1 MLKRR
6 LSKWI
11 PTPGKLRQHRS
22 LKIFGSWTE
31 ETRLWQLS
39 RLGAAKAFAIGLYC
53 AMLPIPGQMF
63 IAVALAIIFTANL
76 PLSFALIFITN
87 PLTMPAIFY
96 GAYKLGAWLMGRQ
109 PLDVEFEASWTW
121 FTQSL
126 DEIWVPLVIGSQI
139 LGIAF
144 AVLGY
149 LLIDTLWR
157 EAIRREWR
165 ARQRRRRQ

>member
-157 EAIRREWR
+157 EAIRRQWR

>member
-157 EAIRREWR
+157 EAIRRQWH

>member
-11 PTPGKLRQHRS
+11 PSPRELRQHRS
-22 LKIFGSWTE
+22 LKIFSSWTE

-39 RLGAAKAFAIGLYC
+39 RYSAAKAFAIGLYC

-126 DEIWVPLVIGSQI
+126 DEIWVPLVIGSQV
-139 LGIAF
+139 LGVVL
-144 AVLGY
+144 AVLGFA
-149 LLIDTLWR
+149 LIDTLWR
-157 EAIRREWR
+157 AAIRRQWR

>member
-1 MLKRR
+1 MLKKR
-6 LSKWI
+6 LSQWI
-11 PTPGKLRQHRS
+11 PTPGKLRQHQS

-39 RLGAAKAFAIGLYC
+39 RHSATKAFAIGLYC

-96 GAYKLGAWLMGRQ
+96 GAYKLGAWLMGTH
-109 PLDVEFEASWTW
+109 PIEVEFEASWTW

-126 DEIWVPLVIGSQI
+126 EEIWVPLVVGSQV
-139 LGIAF
+139 LGVVF
-144 AVLGY
+144 ALLGY
-149 LLIDTLWR
+149 LLIDGLWR
-157 EAIRREWR
+157 AAIRRQWL
-165 ARQRRRRQ
+165 ARKRRRGQ

>member
-1 MLKRR
+1 M
-6 LSKWI
+6 
-11 PTPGKLRQHRS
+11 
-22 LKIFGSWTE
+22 
-31 ETRLWQLS
+31 
-39 RLGAAKAFAIGLYC
+39 
-53 AMLPIPGQMF
+53 
-63 IAVALAIIFTANL
+63 ALAIIFTANL

-126 DEIWVPLVIGSQI
+126 DEIWVPLVIGSQV
-139 LGIAF
+139 LGVVL
-144 AVLGY
+144 AVLGFA
-149 LLIDTLWR
+149 LIDTLWR
-157 EAIRREWR
+157 AAIRRQWR

>member
-53 AMLPIPGQMF
+53 AMLPIPGQVF

-157 EAIRREWR
+157 EAIRRQWR

>member
-109 PLDVEFEASWTW
+109 PLEVEFEASWTW

-126 DEIWVPLVIGSQI
+126 DEIWVPLVVGSQV
-139 LGIAF
+139 LGVVF
-144 AVLGY
+144 AVLGFA
-149 LLIDTLWR
+149 LIDALWR
-157 EAIRREWR
+157 AAIRRQWR